1 VEVINLSPLLEMTL
15 RFLLAVGLGAG
26 IGYQRERA
34 GKIAGLRTHILVSS
48 GAAIF
53 TLASIYGFSGTTVDI
68 SRVAAAVV
76 VGVGFIG
83 AGVIF
88 RGRQEEEVAGLTTAA
103 TIWVTAAIGVAAGA
117 GMYLISIIA
126 TAIITGI
133 LLLPKI
139 RG

>member
-1 VEVINLSPLLEMTL
+1 MNLSPLLEMTL
-15 RFLLAVGLGAG
+15 RFLLAVALGAG
-26 IGYQRERA
+26 IGFQRERA
-34 GKIAGLRTHILVSS
+34 GKTAGVRTHILVSS

-53 TLASIYGFSGTTVDI
+53 TLASIYGFSGTVVDI
-68 SRVAAAVV
+68 SRVAAGVV

-103 TIWVTAAIGVAAGA
+103 TIWVTAAIGLAAGA
-117 GMYLISIIA
+117 GMHLLSIIA

>member
-1 VEVINLSPLLEMTL
+1 MNLSPLLEMTL

-34 GKIAGLRTHILVSS
+34 GKAAGVRTHVLVSA
-48 GAAIF
+48 GAALF
-53 TLASIYGFSGTTVDI
+53 TLASIYGFSGTAVDI

-88 RGRQEEEVAGLTTAA
+88 QGRHEEEVAGLTTAA
-103 TIWVTAAIGVAAGA
+103 TIWVTAAIGLAAGA
-117 GMYLISIIA
+117 GMYLISVIA
-126 TAIITGI
+126 TAVITGI

>member
-1 VEVINLSPLLEMTL
+1 M
-15 RFLLAVGLGAG
+15 AVALGAG

-34 GKIAGLRTHILVSS
+34 GKTAGMRTHILVSS
-48 GAAIF
+48 GAALF
-53 TLASIYGFSGTTVDI
+53 TLVSIYGFSGAAVDI

-83 AGVIF
+83 GGVIF
-88 RGRQEEEVAGLTTAA
+88 RGQRGEEVAGLTTAA
-103 TIWVTAAIGVAAGA
+103 TIWVTAAIGLAAGA
-117 GMYLISIIA
+117 GMYLVSVIA
-126 TAIITGI
+126 TAVITGI

>member
-1 VEVINLSPLLEMTL
+1 MNLSPWLEAIL
-15 RFLLAVGLGAG
+15 RFLLAVALGAG

-34 GKIAGLRTHILVSS
+34 GKAAGMRTIILVSA
-48 GAAIF
+48 GAALF
-53 TLASIYGFSGTTVDI
+53 TLVSVYGFDAEGVDI
-68 SRVAAAVV
+68 SRVAAGVV

-103 TIWVTAAIGVAAGA
+103 TIWVAAAIGLAAGA
-117 GMYLISIIA
+117 GMYLISVIA
-126 TAIITGI
+126 AAVILII

>member
-1 VEVINLSPLLEMTL
+1 MNLSPLLEMTL
-15 RFLLAVGLGAG
+15 RFLLAVALGAG
-26 IGYQRERA
+26 IGFQRERA
-34 GKIAGLRTHILVSS
+34 GKTAGLRTHILVSS

-53 TLASIYGFSGTTVDI
+53 TLASIYGFSGTVVDI
-68 SRVAAAVV
+68 SRVAAGVV

-103 TIWVTAAIGVAAGA
+103 TIWVTAAIGLAAGA
-117 GMYLISIIA
+117 GMYLISVIA